1 MAILFKIVNLIINL
15 HKRKTCK
22 NESKEDEKRNFPNCE
37 NMMPTTKLE
46 VSISK
51 TKGLKGPHE
60 SRVG

>member
-1 MAILFKIVNLIINL
+1 
-15 HKRKTCK
+15 
-22 NESKEDEKRNFPNCE
+22 
-37 NMMPTTKLE
+37 MMPTTKLE